1 MFSGNFRGINMPA
14 KIPIT
19 DNHMHIDPRAR
30 GLEAVKEFQKSGG
43 THIILVT
50 KPSWSLGIT
59 VKKPEDYLAVFEE
72 TVEIAS
78 KIREIG
84 VGAFPVLGVH
94 PAEISKLTEYME
106 LPEATETMKK
116 GLELAAGYVERGLA
130 VGIKSGRPHYPVSS
144 EVWAASNEVME
155 HAFFLGKE
163 QDCAVQLHTENVEE
177 PELHDIAERAKKT
190 GIKMY
195 RVVKHYSPP
204 LVKTCE
210 ELGIFPGVI
219 AVKGAIEQAL
229 GEGTRFMMETDYIDD
244 PDRPGAVLGPKTIPK
259 RTLKLIETH
268 GEEPFWVV
276 HKENPEKVYD
286 IEIEL

>member
-1 MFSGNFRGINMPA
+1 MNA
-14 KIPIT
+14 QVPIT

-30 GLEAVKEFQKSGG
+30 GLEAVKDFKSYGG

-50 KPSWSLGIT
+50 KPSWSLGIM
-59 VKKPEDYLAVFEE
+59 VKKPEDYIKVFDE

-106 LPEATETMKK
+106 LPEAAEIMKK
-116 GLELAAGYVERGLA
+116 GLEIASGYVEKGLA
-130 VGIKSGRPHYPVSS
+130 VGIKSGRPHYPVAE
-144 EVWAASNEVME
+144 EVLEASNGVME
-155 HAFFLGKE
+155 YAFSLAKE
-163 QDCAVQLHTENVEE
+163 QDCAVQLHTESVGE
-177 PELHDIAERAKKT
+177 PELQDIAGRARKI
-190 GIKMY
+190 GIKMH

-204 LVKTCE
+204 LVRVCE

-219 AVKGAIEQAL
+219 SVKGAIEQAL
-229 GEGTRFMMETDYIDD
+229 EEGTRFMMETDYIDD
-244 PDRPGAVLGPKTIPK
+244 PERPGAVLGPKTIPK
-259 RTLKLIETH
+259 RTMKLMETY
-268 GEEPFWVV
+268 GEEPFWII

>member
-1 MFSGNFRGINMPA
+1 MPA

-30 GLEAVKEFQKSGG
+30 GLEAVKEFQRSGG

-50 KPSWSLGIT
+50 KPSWSLGIA
-59 VKKPEDYLAVFEE
+59 VRKPEDYLAVFDE

-106 LPEATETMKK
+106 LSEATETMKK
-116 GLELAAGYVERGLA
+116 GLEIAAGYVERGIA
-130 VGIKSGRPHYPVSS
+130 VGIKSGRPHYPVSA
-144 EVWAASNEVME
+144 EVWAASNNIME
-155 HAFFLGKE
+155 HAFSLGKE
-163 QDCAVQLHTENVEE
+163 QDCAVQLHTESVGK
-177 PELHDIAERAKKT
+177 PELQDITERAKKT

-195 RVVKHYSPP
+195 RVVKHFSPP
-204 LVKTCE
+204 LVNTCE

-219 AVKGAIEQAL
+219 SVKGAIEQAL
-229 GEGTRFMMETDYIDD
+229 EEGTRFMMETDYIDD

-259 RTLKLIETH
+259 RTLKLIETY
-268 GEEPFWVV
+268 GEEPFWTI

-286 IEIEL
+286 INIEL

>member
-1 MFSGNFRGINMPA
+1 MPA

-30 GLEAVKEFQKSGG
+30 GLEAVKEFKNAGG

-50 KPSWSLGIT
+50 KPSWSLGAT
-59 VKKPEDYLAVFEE
+59 VKKPEDYFSVFDE

-78 KIREIG
+78 KIKEIG

-106 LPEATETMKK
+106 LQEATEIMKR
-116 GLELAAGYVERGLA
+116 GLEIASGYVGKGLA
-130 VGIKSGRPHYPVSS
+130 VGIKSGRPHYPVDP
-144 EVWAASNEVME
+144 EIWAASNEIME
-155 HAFFLGKE
+155 YAFSLGKE
-163 QDCAVQLHTENVEE
+163 QDCAVQLHTESVGE
-177 PELHDIAERAKKT
+177 PELQDIAERARRV
-190 GIKMY
+190 GIKMH

-204 LVKTCE
+204 LVRVCE

-219 AVKGAIEQAL
+219 CVKGAIEQAL
-229 GEGTRFMMETDYIDD
+229 DEGTRFMMETDYIDD

-259 RTLKLIETH
+259 RTIKLMGIY
-268 GEEPFWVV
+268 GEEPFWTI
-276 HKENPEKVYD
+276 HKDNPEKVYD

>member
-1 MFSGNFRGINMPA
+1 MPA
-14 KIPIT
+14 KVRSKVPIT

-30 GLEAVKEFQKSGG
+30 GLEAVKEFKHAGG

-50 KPSWSLGIT
+50 KPSWSLGIK
-59 VKKPEDYLAVFEE
+59 VKKPEDYLKVFDE

-78 KIREIG
+78 KIRELG

-94 PAEISKLTEYME
+94 PAEVSKLTEYME
-106 LPEATETMKK
+106 LQKATEIIKK
-116 GLELAAGYVERGLA
+116 GLELASGYVEKRLA
-130 VGIKSGRPHYPVSS
+130 VGIKSGRPHYPVSA
-144 EVWAASNEVME
+144 EVWAASNEIME
-155 HAFFLGKE
+155 YAFFLGKE
-163 QDCAVQLHTENVEE
+163 QDCAVQLHTESVGE
-177 PELHDIAERAKKT
+177 PELRDIAERARIT

-210 ELGIFPGVI
+210 ELGLFPGVI
-219 AVKGAIEQAL
+219 SVKGAIEHAL
-229 GEGTRFMMETDYIDD
+229 EEGTRFMMETDYIDD

-259 RTLKLIETH
+259 RTIKLMEKY
-268 GEEPFWVV
+268 GEEPFWII

-286 IEIEL
+286 IEIEI

>member
-1 MFSGNFRGINMPA
+1 MPA

-30 GLEAVKEFQKSGG
+30 GLEAVKEFQRSGG

-50 KPSWSLGIT
+50 KPSWSLGIA
-59 VKKPEDYLAVFEE
+59 VKKPEDYLAVFDE

-106 LPEATETMKK
+106 LSEAIEIMKK
-116 GLELAAGYVERGLA
+116 GLELAAGYVEKGVA
-130 VGIKSGRPHYPVSS
+130 VGIKSGRPHYPVSP
-144 EVWAASNEVME
+144 EVWEASNEIME
-155 HAFFLGKE
+155 HAFSLGKE
-163 QDCAVQLHTENVEE
+163 QDCAVQLHTESVGE
-177 PELHDIAERAKKT
+177 PELRDIAERAKKV

-219 AVKGAIEQAL
+219 SVKGAIEQAI

-259 RTLKLIETH
+259 RTMKLIETY
-268 GEEPFWVV
+268 GEEPFWTI

>member
-1 MFSGNFRGINMPA
+1 MPA
-14 KIPIT
+14 KVPIT
-19 DNHMHIDPRAR
+19 DNHMHIDFRAK
-30 GLEAVKEFQKSGG
+30 GLEAVKEFKNSGG

-59 VKKPEDYLAVFEE
+59 VKKPEDYLKVFDE
-72 TVEIAS
+72 TIEIAS
-78 KIREIG
+78 KIKEMG

-106 LPEATETMKK
+106 LPKATEIMEK
-116 GLELAAGYVERGLA
+116 GLELASGYVEKGLA
-130 VGIKSGRPHYPVSS
+130 IGIKSGRPHYPVPA

-155 HAFFLGKE
+155 YAFSLGKE
-163 QDCAVQLHTENVEE
+163 QDCAVQLHTEDVGE
-177 PELHDIAERAKKT
+177 PELKDIAERARKT

-210 ELGIFPGVI
+210 KLGLFPGVI
-219 AVKGAIEQAL
+219 SVKGAIEHAL
-229 GEGTRFMMETDYIDD
+229 EEGTRFMMETDYIDD
-244 PDRPGAVLGPKTIPK
+244 PDRPGAVLGPKTIPR
-259 RTLKLIETH
+259 RTIKLMEKY
-268 GEEPFWVV
+268 GEEPFWTI

-286 IEIEL
+286 IEIEI

>member
-1 MFSGNFRGINMPA
+1 MPA

-30 GLEAVKEFQKSGG
+30 GIEAVKEFQKSGG

-50 KPSWSLGIT
+50 KPSWSLGIA
-59 VKKPEDYLAVFEE
+59 VKKPEDYLAVFDE

-94 PAEISKLTEYME
+94 PAEISKLTEYMG
-106 LPEATETMKK
+106 LSEAAETMKK

-130 VGIKSGRPHYPVSS
+130 VGIKSGRPHYPVPA
-144 EVWAASNEVME
+144 EVWEASNEIME
-155 HAFFLGKE
+155 HAFSLGKE
-163 QDCAVQLHTENVEE
+163 QDCAVQLHTESVGE
-177 PELHDIAERAKKT
+177 PELKDIAERAKKT

-219 AVKGAIEQAL
+219 SVKGAIEQAIE
-229 GEGTRFMMETDYIDD
+229 EGARFMMETDYIDD

-259 RTLKLIETH
+259 RTIKLIETY
-268 GEEPFWVV
+268 GEEPFWTI

>member
-1 MFSGNFRGINMPA
+1 MPA

-30 GLEAVKEFQKSGG
+30 GLEAVKEFQRSGG

-50 KPSWSLGIT
+50 KPTWSLGIA
-59 VKKPEDYLAVFEE
+59 VRKPEDYLTVFDE

-106 LPEATETMKK
+106 LSEATETMKK
-116 GLELAAGYVERGLA
+116 GLEIAAGYVERGLA
-130 VGIKSGRPHYPVSS
+130 VGIKSGRPHYPVPA
-144 EVWAASNEVME
+144 EIWAASNEIME
-155 HAFFLGKE
+155 HAFSLGKE
-163 QDCAVQLHTENVEE
+163 QDCAVQLHTESVGE
-177 PELHDIAERAKKT
+177 PELQDIAERAKKT

-219 AVKGAIEQAL
+219 SVKGAIEKAL
-229 GEGTRFMMETDYIDD
+229 EEGTRFMMETDYIDD

-268 GEEPFWVV
+268 GEEPFWTI

>member
-1 MFSGNFRGINMPA
+1 MNA
-14 KIPIT
+14 QVPIT

-30 GLEAVKEFQKSGG
+30 GLEAVKDFKSSGG

-50 KPSWSLGIT
+50 KPSWSLGIM
-59 VKKPEDYLAVFEE
+59 VKKPEDYIKVFDE

-106 LPEATETMKK
+106 LPEAAEIMKK
-116 GLELAAGYVERGLA
+116 GLEIASGYVEKGLA
-130 VGIKSGRPHYPVSS
+130 VGIKSGRPHYPVAE
-144 EVWAASNEVME
+144 EVLEASNGVME
-155 HAFFLGKE
+155 YAFSLAKE
-163 QDCAVQLHTENVEE
+163 QDCAVQLHTESVGE
-177 PELHDIAERAKKT
+177 PELQDIAGRARKI
-190 GIKMY
+190 GIKMH

-204 LVKTCE
+204 LVRVCE

-219 AVKGAIEQAL
+219 SVKGAIEQAL
-229 GEGTRFMMETDYIDD
+229 EEGTRFMMETDYIDD
-244 PDRPGAVLGPKTIPK
+244 PERPGAVLGPKTIPK
-259 RTLKLIETH
+259 RTMKLMETY
-268 GEEPFWVV
+268 GEEPFWII